1 MRRFSAKASI
11 VGSTPFTITVI
22 TTITTSVM
30 TGLHVGILT
39 DVYSRTSLIVI
50 KCSSRFVLM
59 SVLAIGAYDVLLPI
73 LKVLER
79 ESLLARQ

>member
-11 VGSTPFTITVI
+11 VGSTPFTITMV

-30 TGLHVGILT
+30 TGLHVRILT
-39 DVYSRTSLIVI
+39 DVDGRTSLII
-50 KCSSRFVLM
+50 FKCSSRFVLI
-59 SVLAIGAYDVLLPI
+59 SVLDIGAYDVLLPI